1 MARAWQAR
9 ELGLPWEVMEVAE
22 VEVPEPG
29 PGQIRIRVE
38 AADVNFADILQ
49 CQGQYQVRLDPP
61 FTPGNKMNNV
71 VAVRRSAISIT
82 STPFVSDFATQAGTK
97 LDRKSSRTEYYLC
110 Q

>member
-1 MARAWQAR
+1 MARAWQAC

-61 FTPGNKMNNV
+61 FTPGMSAGGV
-71 VAVRRSAISIT
+71 VDAVGRGSLHPPSGSEPSA
-82 STPFVSDFATQAGTK
+82 
-97 LDRKSSRTEYYLC
+97 
-110 Q
+110 